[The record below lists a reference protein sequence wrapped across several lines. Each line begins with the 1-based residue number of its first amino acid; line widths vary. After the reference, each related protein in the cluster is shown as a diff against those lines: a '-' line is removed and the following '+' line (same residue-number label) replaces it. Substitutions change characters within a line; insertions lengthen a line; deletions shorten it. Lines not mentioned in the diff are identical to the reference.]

1 MPLDDTIHDS
11 DVKSLLPET
20 RVSRRIFVAGAAVTT
35 GLALAVRPARAA
47 AIKTDMAGLKGGMV
61 TVPTPDGNIP
71 AYMAM
76 PATGTNHPV
85 ILVAQEIFGVHEHIK
100 DVCRRLGKMG
110 HLAIAPEL
118 YHRQG
123 DPSRYTFKEIRKL
136 IAELVAKVPDKQ
148 VMSDLDAAAKFAG
161 RNGGDVDKLA
171 ITGFCWGGRIVW
183 MYAAHNPA
191 LKAGIAW
198 YGRIVA
204 RGRNP
209 NTPAYPIDVAH
220 KIKSP
225 VLGLYGGQD
234 RGIPV
239 KTVSDME
246 AAVKAAGNDKV
257 EIVVYPD
264 APHGFH
270 ADYRP
275 SYRETAARDGWKR
288 LGEWL
293 KRHGAA

>member
-85 ILVAQEIFGVHEHIK
+85 ILVAQEIFSVHEHIK

-136 IAELVAKVPDKQ
+136 IAELVAKVPDRQ

-191 LKAGIAW
+191 LKAGVAW

-225 VLGLYGGQD
+225 VLGLYGG
-234 RGIPV
+234 RIGAYRSRRSGTWNRRSKRPATTRSRSSFIRTRRTGFTPT
-239 KTVSDME
+239 TVR
-246 AAVKAAGNDKV
+246 AIAKLPPGTVGN
-257 EIVVYPD
+257 
-264 APHGFH
+264 ASRSG
-270 ADYRP
+270 
-275 SYRETAARDGWKR
+275 
-288 LGEWL
+288 
-293 KRHGAA
+293 

>member
-1 MPLDDTIHDS
+1 MPFDDAIRDS
-11 DVKSLLPET
+11 DAKSLLPET
-20 RVSRRIFVAGAAVTT
+20 MVSRRIFVAGATVTT
-35 GLALAVRPARAA
+35 GLALAARPARAA
-47 AIKTDMAGLKGGMV
+47 TIKTDMAGLKGGMV
-61 TVPTPDGNIP
+61 AVPTPDGNIP

-76 PATGTNHPV
+76 PATGANHPV
-85 ILVAQEIFGVHEHIK
+85 ILVVQEIFGVHEHIK

-136 IAELVAKVPDKQ
+136 IAELVAKVPDRQ

-191 LKAGIAW
+191 LKAGVAW
-198 YGRIVA
+198 YGRLVSW
-204 RGRNP
+204 GKNP
-209 NTPAYPIDVAH
+209 NTPTYPIDVAG

-225 VLGLYGGQD
+225 VLGLYGGKD

-239 KTVSDME
+239 KTVKDME
-246 AAVKAAGNDKV
+246 AAVRAAGNDKV

-275 SYRETAARDGWKR
+275 SYRETAAMDGWKR
-288 LGEWL
+288 LVDWL

>member
-11 DVKSLLPET
+11 DMKSLLPET
-20 RVSRRIFVAGAAVTT
+20 RVSRRIFVAGATVTT

-47 AIKTDMAGLKGGMV
+47 MIKTDMAGLKGGMV
-61 TVPTPDGNIP
+61 AVPTPDGNIP

-85 ILVAQEIFGVHEHIK
+85 ILVVQEIFGVHEHIK

-118 YHRQG
+118 YHRHG

-136 IAELVAKVPDKQ
+136 ITELVARVPDKQ
-148 VMSDLDAAAKFAG
+148 VMSDLDASAKFAG
-161 RNGGDVDKLA
+161 RNGGDAEKLA

-191 LKAGIAW
+191 LKAGVAW

-204 RGRNP
+204 RGKNP
-209 NTPAYPIDVAH
+209 NTPTYPIDIAR

-239 KTVSDME
+239 KTVKDME
-246 AAVKAAGNDKV
+246 AAVRAAGNDMV
-257 EIVVYPD
+257 EIVIYPD

>member
-1 MPLDDTIHDS
+1 MPFDDAIRDS
-11 DVKSLLPET
+11 DAKSLLPET
-20 RVSRRIFVAGAAVTT
+20 MVSRRIFVAGATVTT

-61 TVPTPDGNIP
+61 AVPTPDGNIP

-76 PATGTNHPV
+76 PATGANHPV

-136 IAELVAKVPDKQ
+136 IAELVAKVPDRQ

-191 LKAGIAW
+191 LKAGVAW
-198 YGRIVA
+198 YGRLVS
-204 RGRNP
+204 RGKNP
-209 NTPAYPIDVAH
+209 NTPTYPIDVAG

-225 VLGLYGGQD
+225 VLGLYGGKD

-239 KTVSDME
+239 KAVKDME
-246 AAVKAAGNDKV
+246 AAVRAAGNDKV

-275 SYRETAARDGWKR
+275 SYRETAAMDGWKR
-288 LGEWL
+288 LGDWL